1 MNIMELSI
9 LASGGKFA
17 SKAISAKEFVRD
29 TIRLASED
37 VTFGPNDPLYMII
50 EDQSSSL
57 ITQYSFNL
65 RDLHED
71 VPLFSIQIYGPFYK
85 IVAMPK
91 TNIERVID
99 IIDTTDRVFEKYF
112 KQESN
117 KKMKLVDEA
126 VDFDDDEFGDVEV
139 LHPEYGWSAGE
150 L

>member
-1 MNIMELSI
+1 MELSI
-9 LASGGKFA
+9 LALGGKFA
-17 SKAISAKEFVRD
+17 SKAISAEEFVRD
-29 TIRLASED
+29 TIRLASKD
-37 VTFGPNDPLYMII
+37 VTFGPNDPLYMVI

-57 ITQYSFNL
+57 VTQYSFNL

-85 IVAMPK
+85 IAMPK
-91 TNIERVID
+91 TLIVRVID
-99 IIDTTDRVFEKYF
+99 IIDITDQVFKKWF

-126 VDFDDDEFGDVEV
+126 VDYDDDEFGDVEV
-139 LHPEYGWSAGE
+139 LHPEYGWSAGG